1 MQPDYGIGEFCY
13 FSQSERLLVSIPNCR
28 QIMDRSAGF
37 VSFINCERIV
47 AGDRAL
53 IFTLLLVKLFEFRW
67 VLDWFARLRSR
78 FGLWGSEVFTFRKF
92 DSYDLDCGSTWLS
105 RLSLQSLRPSLKE
118 KPSFWRKPTNWHQL
132 ESFSRTVRRLH
143 GLEDFQVRVQ
153 DWGASLRTKKTM
165 GGKVPKLVS
174 HEP

>member
-53 IFTLLLVKLFEFRW
+53 IFTLLLVKLFEFR
-67 VLDWFARLRSR
+67 
-78 FGLWGSEVFTFRKF
+78 
-92 DSYDLDCGSTWLS
+92 
-105 RLSLQSLRPSLKE
+105 
-118 KPSFWRKPTNWHQL
+118 
-132 ESFSRTVRRLH
+132 
-143 GLEDFQVRVQ
+143 
-153 DWGASLRTKKTM
+153 
-165 GGKVPKLVS
+165 
-174 HEP
+174 